1 MIDQLLSVVLDP
13 LRLLDILI
21 DGVSSGA
28 QYALF
33 AAGLSLIFGIMRL
46 VNLAHGDFIILAA
59 YILFAISWAL
69 GALGLPPELNP
80 LLALVIAAPLLFA
93 LGYAV
98 QRGVLN
104 NTLGKDI
111 LPPLLVTFALSVILQ
126 NGLFL
131 IFSPDTRSID
141 SGALSTAGINIGY
154 RQVSVLALIT
164 VGTALAVIGGLQY
177 LFFRTALG
185 RDFRAVSDDP
195 EIAQLMGINRRH
207 VFALSMGVAMVVVAI
222 AGVMFGVA
230 GSFDPYL
237 GPSRL
242 LSAFEAVI
250 IGGVGS
256 LWGTLAGGIVLGISE
271 QFGSRAFGEEFKQI
285 SGHVAFLIILLLRP
299 RGLFPRDKD

>member
-1 MIDQLLSVVLDP
+1 MAEFVVQSVFAFAFALPGTLTLCWLYLWLATSRGWVRPASTRDLHTRPTVSGGGIGAALAILAALLVLPNLGVNFPGQMATLILVAVFTVVGFFDDHFP
-13 LRLLDILI
+13 LPTATKLALQAVGIGLFWLLQPGGIPLPDLT
-21 DGVSSGA
+21 DLS
-28 QYALF
+28 
-33 AAGLSLIFGIMRL
+33 GLSL
-46 VNLAHGDFIILAA
+46 V
-59 YILFAISWAL
+59 
-69 GALGLPPELNP
+69 P
-80 LLALVIAAPLLFA
+80 
-93 LGYAV
+93 
-98 QRGVLN
+98 
-104 NTLGKDI
+104 
-111 LPPLLVTFALSVILQ
+111 
-126 NGLFL
+126 
-131 IFSPDTRSID
+131 
-141 SGALSTAGINIGY
+141 
-154 RQVSVLALIT
+154 VLALIA

>member
-1 MIDQLLSVVLDP
+1 MGAG
-13 LRLLDILI
+13 R
-21 DGVSSGA
+21 SGPA
-28 QYALF
+28 
-33 AAGLSLIFGIMRL
+33 
-46 VNLAHGDFIILAA
+46 
-59 YILFAISWAL
+59 
-69 GALGLPPELNP
+69 PELNP
-80 LLALVIAAPLLFA
+80 LLALLIAAPLLFA

-131 IFSPDTRSID
+131 IFPDTRSIG

-154 RQVSVLALIT
+154 RQVPVLALIT

-242 LSAFEAVI
+242 L
-250 IGGVGS
+250 
-256 LWGTLAGGIVLGISE
+256 
-271 QFGSRAFGEEFKQI
+271 
-285 SGHVAFLIILLLRP
+285 
-299 RGLFPRDKD
+299 GL

>member
-1 MIDQLLSVVLDP
+1 MIDQLLGVLLNP
-13 LRLLDILI
+13 LRILDILI
-21 DGVSSGA
+21 DGISSGA

-59 YILFAISWAL
+59 YVLFAVSWGL
-69 GALGLPPELNP
+69 GALGLPPELN
-80 LLALVIAAPLLFA
+80 LILALVISAPILFA

-104 NTLGKDI
+104 RTLGRDI
-111 LPPLLVTFALSVILQ
+111 LPPLLVTFALSVIIQ

-154 RQVSVLALIT
+154 RQISVLAVIT
-164 VGTALAVIGGLQY
+164 VGVAIAVIGGLQF

-195 EIAQLMGINRRH
+195 EVAELMGINRRH
-207 VFALSMGVAMVVVAI
+207 VFALAMGVAIVVVAI
-222 AGVMFGVA
+222 AGMMFGVA

-237 GPSRL
+237 GPTRL

-256 LWGTLAGGIVLGISE
+256 LWGTLVGGAILGISE

-285 SGHVAFLIILLLRP
+285 SGHVAFLVILLLRP

>member
-1 MIDQLLSVVLDP
+1 MEQLFEVLTSP

-69 GALGLPPELNP
+69 GALGLAPELNP
-80 LLALVIAAPLLFA
+80 VLALVLAAPILFA

-104 NTLGKDI
+104 NTLGKDV
-111 LPPLLVTFALSVILQ
+111 LPPLLVTFALSVIIQ

-131 IFSPDTRSID
+131 VFSPDTRSID
-141 SGALSTAGINIGY
+141 GGALSTAGIDIGY
-154 RQVSVLALIT
+154 RQVPLLSIIT
-164 VGTALAVIGGLQY
+164 VAVAVAVIGGLQT
-177 LFFRTALG
+177 LFFRTPLG

-207 VFALSMGVAMVVVAI
+207 VFALAMGVAMIVVAI
-222 AGVMFGVA
+222 AGVMFGLA

-237 GPSRL
+237 GPTRL

-256 LWGTLAGGIVLGISE
+256 LWGTLAGGTILGIAE
-271 QFGSRAFGEEFKQI
+271 QFGSRAFGEAFKQI
-285 SGHVAFLIILLLRP
+285 SGHVAFLLILLIRP
-299 RGLFPRDKD
+299 RGLFPRAKD

>member
-1 MIDQLLSVVLDP
+1 MIEQLLGVLLNP
-13 LRLLDILI
+13 LRILDILI
-21 DGVSSGA
+21 DGISSGA

-59 YILFAISWAL
+59 YVLFAVSWGL
-69 GALGLPPELNP
+69 GVLGLPPELN
-80 LLALVIAAPLLFA
+80 LILALVISAPILFG

-104 NTLGKDI
+104 RTLGRDI
-111 LPPLLVTFALSVILQ
+111 LPPLLVTFALSVIIQ

-141 SGALSTAGINIGY
+141 SGVLSTAGIDIGY
-154 RQVSVLALIT
+154 RQISLLAVIT
-164 VGTALAVIGGLQY
+164 VGVAIAVIGGLQF

-195 EIAQLMGINRRH
+195 EIAELMGINRRH
-207 VFALSMGVAMVVVAI
+207 VFALAMGVAIVVVAI
-222 AGVMFGVA
+222 AGMMFGVA

-237 GPSRL
+237 GPTRL

-256 LWGTLAGGIVLGISE
+256 LWGTLVGGAILGISE

-285 SGHVAFLIILLLRP
+285 SGHVAFLVILLLRP

>member
-59 YILFAISWAL
+59 YILFAISWVL

-80 LLALVIAAPLLFA
+80 LLALLIAAPLLFA

-154 RQVSVLALIT
+154 RQVPVLALIT

-185 RDFRAVSDDP
+185 RDFRAVVSSSRSRSRSAILRSGTPDCCVP
-195 EIAQLMGINRRH
+195 IKSPGPRNSMSTSANSNPSFVRHMVSSRRR
-207 VFALSMGVAMVVVAI
+207 
-222 AGVMFGVA
+222 
-230 GSFDPYL
+230 
-237 GPSRL
+237 PSL
-242 LSAFEAVI
+242 DNSLPVI
-250 IGGVGS
+250 KM
-256 LWGTLAGGIVLGISE
+256 
-271 QFGSRAFGEEFKQI
+271 Q
-285 SGHVAFLIILLLRP
+285 
-299 RGLFPRDKD
+299 

>member
-131 IFSPDTRSID
+131 IFSPDTR
-141 SGALSTAGINIGY
+141 
-154 RQVSVLALIT
+154 Q
-164 VGTALAVIGGLQY
+164 
-177 LFFRTALG
+177 
-185 RDFRAVSDDP
+185 
-195 EIAQLMGINRRH
+195 H
-207 VFALSMGVAMVVVAI
+207 
-222 AGVMFGVA
+222 
-230 GSFDPYL
+230 
-237 GPSRL
+237 
-242 LSAFEAVI
+242 
-250 IGGVGS
+250 
-256 LWGTLAGGIVLGISE
+256 
-271 QFGSRAFGEEFKQI
+271 
-285 SGHVAFLIILLLRP
+285 
-299 RGLFPRDKD
+299 